1 MQTATW
7 NVIPKDEV
15 IEQTAAALTANG
27 MKTRV
32 VESGE
37 IARQEALALIPDG
50 ASVMNVTS
58 ATLDQIGLAGEIAE
72 STRFEALRKKITSLP
87 QAEMRAQMRRAGSV
101 ADVVVGSV
109 HALTQDG
116 KAVVVSGSGSQLA
129 PYAFGAAKVIWVVGA
144 QKIVK
149 NLDEAMRRIEEH
161 TLPLEVERMQKV
173 YGRGSSIAK
182 VLIFN
187 REGGPDRVNIFIVKQ
202 VLGF

>member
-1 MQTATW
+1 MQTTTW
-7 NVIPKDEV
+7 NTLPKHEV

-27 MKTRV
+27 MNTRV
-32 VESGE
+32 VENGD
-37 IARQEALALIPDG
+37 IARQEVMAMIPDG

-58 ATLDQIGLAGEIAE
+58 ATVDQIGLAGEIAE

-101 ADVVVGSV
+101 ADVVVGSI

-129 PYAFGAAKVIWVVGA
+129 PYAFSAGKVIWVVGA

-149 NLDEAMRRIEEH
+149 NLDEAMKRIQEH
-161 TLPLEVERMQKV
+161 TLPLESERMQKL
-173 YGRGSSIAK
+173 YGRGSAIAK

-187 REGGPDRVNIFIVKQ
+187 REGAADRVNIFIVKQ

>member
-1 MQTATW
+1 MQTTTW
-7 NVIPKDEV
+7 NTLPTNEV
-15 IEQTAAALTANG
+15 VEQTAVALTANG
-27 MKTRV
+27 MNTRI
-32 VESGE
+32 VENGD
-37 IARQEALALIPDG
+37 IARQEVMAMIPDG

-58 ATLDQIGLAGEIAE
+58 ATVDQIGLAGEIAE

-101 ADVVVGSV
+101 ADVVVGSI
-109 HALTQDG
+109 HALTEDG

-129 PYAFGAAKVIWVVGA
+129 PYAFSAGKVIWVVGA

-149 NLDEAMRRIEEH
+149 NLDEAMKRIEEH
-161 TLPLEVERMQKV
+161 TLPLESERMQKL
-173 YGRGSSIAK
+173 YGRGSAIAK

-187 REGGPDRVNIFIVKQ
+187 REGAADRVNIFIVKQ

>member
-1 MQTATW
+1 
-7 NVIPKDEV
+7 
-15 IEQTAAALTANG
+15 
-27 MKTRV
+27 
-32 VESGE
+32 
-37 IARQEALALIPDG
+37 
-50 ASVMNVTS
+50 
-58 ATLDQIGLAGEIAE
+58 
-72 STRFEALRKKITSLP
+72 
-87 QAEMRAQMRRAGSV
+87 MRAQMRRLGSV

-129 PYAFGAAKVIWVVGA
+129 PYAFGAGKVILVVGA

-161 TLPLEVERMQKV
+161 TLPLESERMQKL
-173 YGRGSSIAK
+173 YGRGSAINK

-187 REGGPDRVNIFIVKQ
+187 REAPDRVNILIVKQ

>member
-7 NVIPKDEV
+7 NVIPQDEV
-15 IEQTAAALTANG
+15 IEQTAAALTAKG
-27 MKTRV
+27 MAARV
-32 VESGE
+32 VESGD
-37 IARQEALALIPDG
+37 IARKEALALIPDG

-58 ATLDQIGLAGEIAE
+58 ATVDQIGLAAEIAE

-149 NLDEAMRRIEEH
+149 DLDEAMRRIEEH
-161 TLPLEVERMQKV
+161 TLPLEVERMQKI

-187 REGGPDRVNIFIVKQ
+187 REGAPDRVNIFIVKQ